1 MNYFFANNLAN
12 FAPALKL
19 LASPKQ
25 LHEGTV
31 SASVAVYFF
40 TTKKSHSAQRF

>member
-1 MNYFFANNLAN
+1 MYYFFANNLVN

-40 TTKKSHSAQRF
+40 TIKKTRSAQKF